1 MRRRQSNAC
10 SISSDELSS
19 DYTTSDESDS
29 SEDSELLALVDGGCK
44 KNPFTVPQIIVQ
56 PNSPIPG
63 KAAGSGGITP
73 RGTLSPGDDSSD
85 PNYIA
90 QAVPLGVLRGP
101 SPLPL
106 PAAQEHPPSPR
117 RAR

>member
-56 PNSPIPG
+56 PNSPIPCF
-63 KAAGSGGITP
+63 
-73 RGTLSPGDDSSD
+73 LD
-85 PNYIA
+85 PMPHIRLTFA
-90 QAVPLGVLRGP
+90 TA
-101 SPLPL
+101 PLPC
-106 PAAQEHPPSPR
+106 SR
-117 RAR
+117 KFRK